1 MLCGDPQQS
10 VSNIQAITCVTK
22 HYVHLHFH
30 FCVGIQV
37 SVRRPRNTQRCIKNP
52 RKQPKKSAKTTF
64 SRDWHTAKGD
74 AKMSHPHHDKMMI
87 ADKNWYYNN
96 MKKPHIIRRNQADP
110 RKNISHLVVRVKV
123 PAILYQ
129 PWPCRAE
136 SVFLH
141 TRWPKHETMTQCWFD
156 VGPSSTTLA
165 QHQTNIGST
174 SRACWA
180 WTWGLIFHALFVPR
194 SCRTKMKTEACLIYM
209 TCNWRCPDENEARTQ
224 SVSSAPPPPPI
235 PEKTQ
240 LHPMLGLTL

>member
-1 MLCGDPQQS
+1 M
-10 VSNIQAITCVTK
+10 
-22 HYVHLHFH
+22 
-30 FCVGIQV
+30 
-37 SVRRPRNTQRCIKNP
+37 RRPTTICKQYPNNYLCNKTLGTFIFSFLCQYPGIRKNP

-64 SRDWHTAKGD
+64 SRDWHNAKGD

-96 MKKPHIIRRNQADP
+96 MKKTHIIRRNQADP
-110 RKNISHLVVRVKV
+110 RKNIIHLVVRVKV

-129 PWPCRAE
+129 PWTCRAE

-224 SVSSAPPPPPI
+224 SVSSAPPPPHSRKNPSFI
-235 PEKTQ
+235 RCWA
-240 LHPMLGLTL
+240 